1 MEDIFQITIILFFSM
16 LATLLS
22 KKLKIPEVVGQML
35 IGIILAPSVL
45 GLINGGHT
53 IEVMS
58 EIGVILLMFLA
69 GLESDL
75 EVLKKNLKPS
85 ILVALSGVIIP
96 ITIFGIVAFYSGRS
110 ISTSLFY
117 GIVFAATSVSI
128 TVKVLQEY
136 GYLSTK
142 AGNII
147 LGAAVVDDILAILI
161 LSVFK
166 SFKNGEGNLIVQFS
180 MEILFFVFL
189 FFVHKF
195 IPKVWKFINKLPI
208 YAKNTTSALIICLGL
223 SLLADKVGMSAV
235 IGSFFAG
242 IAISQTEVSEIIE
255 EYVSAIGYVIF
266 IPIFFVSIAISIS
279 FDVLFEH
286 PFIVILFTLLAILTK
301 FLPAY
306 YSGKAC
312 NLQKSESLLIGTGMV
327 SRGEMS
333 LIVAQIGLSGAIIN
347 KNIYSELVIVI
358 ILTTLLAPFLIKM
371 VIKKDSART
380 I

>member
-1 MEDIFQITIILFFSM
+1 MEDILQITIILFFSM

-166 SFKNGEGNLIVQFS
+166 SFKNSEGNLIVQFS

-208 YAKNTTSALIICLGL
+208 YAKNTTSSLIICLGL

-306 YSGKAC
+306 YSGKVC
-312 NLQKSESLLIGTGMV
+312 NLKKSESLLIGTGMV

-371 VIKKDSART
+371 VIKKDSARN

>member
-1 MEDIFQITIILFFSM
+1 M

-235 IGSFFAG
+235 IGFFAG

-371 VIKKDSART
+371 VIKKDSARN

>member
-1 MEDIFQITIILFFSM
+1 MNDILQLTIVLIASLI
-16 LATLLS
+16 ATLVS
-22 KKLKIPEVVGQML
+22 RRLKIPAVVGQML
-35 IGIILAPSVL
+35 VGILIAPSVL
-45 GLINGGHT
+45 GLVHSGHVL
-53 IEVMS
+53 EVMS

-69 GLESDL
+69 GIESDL
-75 EVLKKNLKPS
+75 TVLKKNFKAS
-85 ILVALSGVIIP
+85 MLVAVGGVIVPLIA
-96 ITIFGIVAFYSGRS
+96 FGLVAFGFGYG
-110 ISTSLFY
+110 ISTSFFY

-128 TVKVLQEY
+128 TVEVLQEY
-136 GYLSTK
+136 GKLSTR
-142 AGNII
+142 AGSII

-371 VIKKDSART
+371 VIKKDSARN

>member
-1 MEDIFQITIILFFSM
+1 MEDILQITIILFFSM

-166 SFKNGEGNLIVQFS
+166 SFKNSEGNLIVQFS

-266 IPIFFVSIAISIS
+266 IPIFFVSMAISIS

-306 YSGKAC
+306 YSGKVC
-312 NLQKSESLLIGTGMV
+312 NLKKSESLLIGTGMV

-371 VIKKDSART
+371 VIKKDSARN

>member
-1 MEDIFQITIILFFSM
+1 MEDILQITIILFFSM

-136 GYLSTK
+136 DYLSTK

-166 SFKNGEGNLIVQFS
+166 SFKNSEGNLIVQFS

-306 YSGKAC
+306 YSGKVC
-312 NLQKSESLLIGTGMV
+312 NLKKSESLLIGTGMV

-371 VIKKDSART
+371 VIKKDSARN

>member
-255 EYVSAIGYVIF
+255 EYVSAIGYVI
-266 IPIFFVSIAISIS
+266 PIFFVSIAISIS

-371 VIKKDSART
+371 VIKKDSARN

>member
-180 MEILFFVFL
+180 MEIVFL

-371 VIKKDSART
+371 VIKKDSARN

>member
-1 MEDIFQITIILFFSM
+1 MEDILQITIILFFSM

-166 SFKNGEGNLIVQFS
+166 SFKNSEGNLIVQFS

-306 YSGKAC
+306 YSGKVC
-312 NLQKSESLLIGTGMV
+312 NLKKSESLLIGTGMV

-371 VIKKDSART
+371 VIKKDSARN

>member
-166 SFKNGEGNLIVQFS
+166 SFKNSEGNLIVQFS

-306 YSGKAC
+306 YSGKVC
-312 NLQKSESLLIGTGMV
+312 NLKKSESLLIGTGMV

-371 VIKKDSART
+371 VIKKDSARN